1 MLPAFQFMKTTHT
14 SDKRDLQ
21 NIVILGGGTAGWIT
35 AGVIA
40 ATHRKNSTS
49 SSVQITL
56 VEAPSIPI
64 AGVGEG
70 TWPSMRRTLKLM
82 GVSETDFINQCNVTF
97 KQGAKFKHWVTGKDD
112 DEYYHP
118 LVLPNH
124 YNNINFAES
133 YVKQPF
139 PFSFDKSVCTQGH
152 ICDLN
157 LAPKNISHREYEG
170 LLNYAYH
177 LDANTFALF
186 LKQHCTEKLGVKH
199 IEAEVSSVE
208 GEPNSSIKALITKT
222 SERIEGDLFI
232 DCSGFK
238 SQLIGNHFKVEYQSC
253 EDILFCDKAITA
265 HIAHE
270 DNAPLL
276 PYTVSSATDAGWIW
290 DIGLTNRR
298 GVGHV
303 YSSKFICQEQAK
315 ARLEQYVNRK
325 LNDDEVRTFD
335 ISPGHRKEFW
345 RHNCV
350 AVGLSAGFLEPLEA
364 SSLVLVEMAAKFIA
378 EQLPRSTEVMPV
390 IANRFN
396 KTFLYRWSQI
406 IDFLKLHYVLSER
419 KEAFWEQHR
428 IETSWTESLKNNL
441 LLWRYHCPWHNDF
454 THIEEV
460 FPSASYQYVLYGM
473 QPKYTAINSL
483 DEHRHQHYIEM
494 FKQGIEH
501 QLNQQKDQLYDQ
513 RTLLK
518 NVSKFGFAAG

>member
-1 MLPAFQFMKTTHT
+1 MESTHT
-14 SDKRDLQ
+14 SSEHNLR

-40 ATHRKNSTS
+40 ATHRSNNTKSSTIK
-49 SSVQITL
+49 ITL
-56 VEAPSIPI
+56 IEAPSIPI

-70 TWPSMRRTLKLM
+70 TWPSMRRTLKLL

-97 KQGAKFKHWVTGKDD
+97 KQGAKFRHWVTGRDD

-118 LVLPNH
+118 LVAPNH

-133 YVKQPF
+133 FSTQKF
-139 PFSFDKSVCTQGH
+139 PFSFDKAVCTQGH

-177 LDANTFALF
+177 LDANAFALF
-186 LKQHCTEKLGVKH
+186 LKKHCTETLGVTH
-199 IEAEVSSVE
+199 IEAEIERVE
-208 GEPNSSIKALITKT
+208 GEPDSPIKALVTNSST
-222 SERIEGDLFI
+222 RIEGDLFI

-238 SQLIGNHFKVEYQSC
+238 SHLIGGHFNVEYQSC
-253 EDILFCDKAITA
+253 KDILFCDKAITTHLA
-265 HIAHE
+265 Y
-270 DNAPLL
+270 DNNAPLL
-276 PYTVSSATDAGWIW
+276 PYTLSSATDAGWIW

-303 YSSKFICQEQAK
+303 YSSEFIDQEQAK
-315 ARLEQYVNRK
+315 SRLEHYAKRK
-325 LNDDEVRTFD
+325 LRDDEVRTFD
-335 ISPGHRKEFW
+335 IAPGHRKEFW
-345 RHNCV
+345 KQNCV

-378 EQLPRSTEVMPV
+378 EQLPRNTNVMGV

-396 KTFLYRWSQI
+396 EVFRYRWSQI

-419 KEAFWEQHR
+419 KEAFWQQHR
-428 IETSWTESLKNNL
+428 NQETWTKSLSENL
-441 LLWRYHCPWHNDF
+441 LLWRYHSPWHNDF
-454 THIEEV
+454 TRTEEV

-473 QPKYTAINSL
+473 QPNYSFINTAAQCQ
-483 DEHRHQHYIEM
+483 HKHYIEL
-494 FKQGIEH
+494 FAQDIEL
-501 QLNQQKDQLYDQ
+501 QLHQQKAQLYDQ
-513 RTLLK
+513 RTLLS
-518 NVSKFGFAAG
+518 NVRKFGFALG